1 MADLRRNLEMLRV
14 ECRYRV
20 VTGDDVPFP
29 KPDPHL
35 FACRRRG
42 ARGGPAVAVIVA
54 ESTWDMLAARGAGA
68 LGYSTDL
75 LKHLDGWG
83 LRTEGDGAVAV
94 GNVRPKHR

>member
-1 MADLRRNLEMLRV
+1 
-14 ECRYRV
+14 
-20 VTGDDVPFP
+20 
-29 KPDPHL
+29 
-35 FACRRRG
+35 
-42 ARGGPAVAVIVA
+42 
-54 ESTWDMLAARGAGA
+54 MLAARGAGA